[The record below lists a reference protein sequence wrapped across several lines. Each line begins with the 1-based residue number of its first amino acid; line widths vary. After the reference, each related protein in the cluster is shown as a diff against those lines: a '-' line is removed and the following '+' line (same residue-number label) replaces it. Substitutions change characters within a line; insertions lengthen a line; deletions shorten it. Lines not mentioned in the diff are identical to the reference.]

1 VLDSRVAKRHAEIAL
16 SHGQTQIRSSSTKE
30 PRWIIN
36 FLDSEKTKTIIPKSL
51 LTNHDR
57 SLYLIYR
64 HLWSAGFW
72 LTSGLK
78 YGSDWLAYHG
88 TPELYHSEFIVKYVD
103 YDLPLPV
110 SQITTLCRIGSKTN
124 KTLMLA
130 SVLSDG
136 RPITSL
142 VTWSTRAIPL
152 NGPSHT

>member
-1 VLDSRVAKRHAEIAL
+1 MLDSRVAKRHAEIAL
-16 SHGQTQIRSSSTKE
+16 SHGQNQIRSSSTKE

-88 TPELYHSEFIVKYVD
+88 TPELYHSE
-103 YDLPLPV
+103 
-110 SQITTLCRIGSKTN
+110 
-124 KTLMLA
+124 
-130 SVLSDG
+130 VL
-136 RPITSL
+136 TQ
-142 VTWSTRAIPL
+142 
-152 NGPSHT
+152 

>member
-1 VLDSRVAKRHAEIAL
+1 MLDSRVAKRHAEIAL

-36 FLDSEKTKTIIPKSL
+36 FLDSEKTKTVIPKSL

-78 YGSDWLAYHG
+78 YGSDWLAYRG
-88 TPELYHSEFIVKYVD
+88 TPELYHSEVLTPISMTLF
-103 YDLPLPV
+103 DLLSPYNFKPNNLK
-110 SQITTLCRIGSKTN
+110 SSK
-124 KTLMLA
+124 
-130 SVLSDG
+130 
-136 RPITSL
+136 
-142 VTWSTRAIPL
+142 
-152 NGPSHT
+152 